1 MRQFKGSPEYEL
13 LPSKKDPRKLRWQR
27 VEPKPKA
34 PQRARRAQEKDEE
47 TQRYHKLIEILK
59 GIGRKAKRLK
69 GELQGA
75 GVSKRDAERISFDYL
90 IKEAVPFFVGEP
102 SPQKPPTYPIYPKE
116 LQRKEPSRKPITP
129 ANPGYEV
136 KVLGGSESEVAV
148 ARGFVDHLLGALREV
163 HPLPKVPLK
172 VIVAVPER
180 YESVGELERLLSR
193 YFANPANI
201 TGAYVLQ
208 DTLILLRGFKSF
220 IHEFGHY
227 LDDAFSQI
235 AKRPTPSKQ
244 SEKLLS
250 EYSKLK
256 EALKE
261 WFAAHEEEIL
271 GLAFKRWGLPLTER
285 RNTPKERQIKAWLV
299 VKLINEYEMFA
310 YTYEQYVI
318 WKFAEQG
325 RTDLAE
331 FWKQAAQR
339 TYAPLFPAEMFKPV
353 KDAYDRFFDA
363 VRRFADDEDVLK
375 WLHRLLWAK
384 F

>member
-1 MRQFKGSPEYEL
+1 MRQIKGSPKYQL
-13 LPSKKDPRKLRWQR
+13 LPSKKDPRKFRWQR
-27 VEPKPKA
+27 VEPEPEA
-34 PQRARRAQEKDEE
+34 PQRTRQAQEDEE
-47 TQRYHKLIEILK
+47 TQRYHKLIEILR
-59 GIGRKAKRLK
+59 GVGRKAERLK
-69 GELQGA
+69 GKLHGA

-90 IKEAVPFFVGEP
+90 IKEVAPLFVDEQP
-102 SPQKPPTYPIYPKE
+102 SQKTTTYPVYPKE

-136 KVLGGSESEVAV
+136 RVLGGSESEVAV
-148 ARGFVDHLLGALREV
+148 ARKFVEHLLGALREV

-193 YFANPANI
+193 YFANPASI
-201 TGAYVLQ
+201 MGAYVLQ

-227 LDDAFSQI
+227 LDDAFRQI
-235 AKRPTPSKQ
+235 AKRPAPSKQ

-250 EYSKLK
+250 EYNNLR

-261 WFAAHEEEIL
+261 WFGAHEEEIW
-271 GLAFKRWGLPLTER
+271 GLTFKRYGLPLTER
-285 RNTPKERQIKAWLV
+285 RNTPEQRRLKAWLV
-299 VKLINEYEMFA
+299 VNLINEYEMFA

-325 RTDLAE
+325 RPDLAE

-339 TYAPLFPAEMFKPV
+339 DYAPLFPADMFKPV
-353 KDAYDRFFDA
+353 KEAYDRFFDA